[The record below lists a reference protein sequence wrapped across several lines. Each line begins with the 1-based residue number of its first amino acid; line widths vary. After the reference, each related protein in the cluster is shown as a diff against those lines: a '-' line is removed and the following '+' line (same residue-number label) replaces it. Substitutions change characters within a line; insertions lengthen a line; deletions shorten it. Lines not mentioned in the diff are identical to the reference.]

1 MALHT
6 LRLTN
11 NYAGI
16 KANAAGTHT
25 IDLDVTLKK
34 SNEVISGTP
43 KVNIAG
49 ATFSG
54 EAASAITVSRGGIDI
69 FNISPSTA
77 SNIDFSQTGM
87 CDNVNNTSDIVIV
100 ITGKAQIYLE
110 LKKVAGYNTMLEP
123 EQYGVYDDPAAE
135 GS

>member
-16 KANAAGTHT
+16 KANAAGTYT
-25 IDLDVTLKK
+25 IDLDVTLKGTR
-34 SNEVISGTP
+34 ETVSGIQV
-43 KVNIAG
+43 VNIIS

-54 EAASAITVSRGGIDI
+54 EAASTITVTRNSVDI
-69 FNISPSTA
+69 LNITPSVAGT
-77 SNIDFSQTGM
+77 IDFKNTGM
-87 CDNVNNTSDIVIV
+87 CDTVNNTSDIVIT

-110 LKKVAGYNTMLEP
+110 LRKVSGYQTTYTP
-123 EQYGVYDDPAAE
+123 EQTGSAA
-135 GS
+135 G

>member
-1 MALHT
+1 MPLHV

-11 NYAGI
+11 NYAGV
-16 KANAAGTHT
+16 KASAAGTYT
-25 IDLDVTLKK
+25 IDLDVTLKGT
-34 SNEVISGTP
+34 NETVSGTQ

-54 EAASAITVSRGGIDI
+54 ETASTITVSRNGEDI

-87 CDNVNNTSDIVIV
+87 YDTINNTSDISVV

-110 LKKVAGYNTMLEP
+110 LKKMEGYKTTYTP
-123 EQYGVYDDPAAE
+123 EQT
-135 GS
+135 GSGAG